1 MPEVAGP
8 RIFSV
13 ISDSGGFMFNRLSRL
28 APLVMLAFA
37 AVAAST
43 PVAAQDS
50 LDALAEELVGL
61 RGQVESL
68 NTELNRMQEQHRAE
82 MNSLAAQKGDLEAT
96 RRREELRIR
105 QLEQD
110 LEQNR
115 ERAREAGV
123 AGEALIPV
131 AWEII
136 DGMEARVRQGF
147 PFKTEDRLTALA
159 EIRSQIDSGAIDP
172 PRAINRLW
180 RLYEDELR
188 ITRDNG
194 LYSQVIPLGGD
205 RVLADIAKI
214 GAVAIYFQTRDGRA
228 GFVTRAG
235 ENWNFTVAEGGAE
248 REQISALFDSLRKQ
262 IRTGYF
268 KLPNGS
274 IRTESGS

>member
-1 MPEVAGP
+1 ML
-8 RIFSV
+8 
-13 ISDSGGFMFNRLSRL
+13 NRLLRL
-28 APLVMLAFA
+28 ALVGLVAFA
-37 AVAAST
+37 LAPA
-43 PVAAQDS
+43 AAQDS
-50 LDALAEELVGL
+50 LDALAEELVSL

-68 NTELNRMQEQHRAE
+68 NTDLNRMQEQHRAE

-110 LEQNR
+110 LAQNR

-131 AWEII
+131 AYEII
-136 DGMEARVRQGF
+136 DSMETRVRQGF
-147 PFKTEDRLTALA
+147 PFKRDDRLTALE
-159 EIRSQIDSGAIDP
+159 EIRSQIVSGAIDP

-214 GAVAIYFQTRDGRA
+214 GALAIYFQTRDGRS

-235 ENWNFTVAEGGAE
+235 EDWTFSIAEGRAE
-248 REQISALFDSLRKQ
+248 RDQINALFDSLKKQ

-268 KLPNGS
+268 ELPNGS
-274 IRTESGS
+274 IRMESKR

>member
-1 MPEVAGP
+1 
-8 RIFSV
+8 
-13 ISDSGGFMFNRLSRL
+13 MFNRLSRL
-28 APLVMLAFA
+28 APIALLALA
-37 AVAAST
+37 AAASAT
-43 PVAAQDS
+43 PAAAQDS
-50 LDALAEELVGL
+50 LDALAEELVSL

-68 NTELNRMQEQHRAE
+68 NTDLNRMQEQHRAE

-110 LEQNR
+110 MEQNR

-123 AGEALIPV
+123 AGDALIPV
-131 AWEII
+131 AYRIL
-136 DGMEARVRQGF
+136 DGMEARVRDGL
-147 PFKTEDRLTALA
+147 PFKTEDRLTALK
-159 EIRSQIDSGAIDP
+159 EIRSQIESGAIDP
-172 PRAINRLW
+172 PRAVNRLW

-214 GAVAIYFQTRDGRA
+214 GAVAIYFQTRDGRM
-228 GFVTRAG
+228 GFVTRADDD
-235 ENWNFTVAEGGAE
+235 WNFVVAESGSD
-248 REQISALFDSLRKQ
+248 REQINALFDSLKKQ

>member
-1 MPEVAGP
+1 
-8 RIFSV
+8 
-13 ISDSGGFMFNRLSRL
+13 MFNRLSRL
-28 APLVMLAFA
+28 ALFALLAFVLA
-37 AVAAST
+37 PA
-43 PVAAQDS
+43 AAQDSQES
-50 LDALAEELVGL
+50 LDALAEELVSL

-68 NTELNRMQEQHRAE
+68 NTDLNRMQEQHRAE

-110 LEQNR
+110 MEQNR

-131 AWEII
+131 AYEII
-136 DGMEARVRQGF
+136 DGMEARVREGF

-159 EIRSQIDSGAIDP
+159 EIRSQIESGAIDP

-214 GAVAIYFQTRDGRA
+214 GAVAIYFQTRDGRS
-228 GFVTRAG
+228 GYVTRAG
-235 ENWNFTVAEGGAE
+235 DDWNFTVTEGGAD
-248 REQISALFDSLRKQ
+248 REQINQLFDSLKKQ

-268 KLPNGS
+268 TLPNGS
-274 IRTESGS
+274 VRMESGS

>member
-1 MPEVAGP
+1 
-8 RIFSV
+8 
-13 ISDSGGFMFNRLSRL
+13 MFNSLSRL
-28 APLVMLAFA
+28 APVAMLAFA
-37 AVAAST
+37 LAPAAAQDS
-43 PVAAQDS
+43 QDS
-50 LDALAEELVGL
+50 LDALAEELVSL

-105 QLEQD
+105 QLDQD

-131 AWEII
+131 AYGII
-136 DGMEARVRQGF
+136 DGMEARIRDGF
-147 PFKTEDRLTALA
+147 PFKTEDRLTAIA

-180 RLYEDELR
+180 RLFEDELR

-214 GAVAIYFQTRDGRA
+214 GALAVYFQTRDGRS
-228 GFVTRAG
+228 GFVTRNGAD
-235 ENWNFTVAEGGAE
+235 WRFVVAEGGADRE
-248 REQISALFDSLRKQ
+248 RISALFESLKKQ

-268 KLPNGS
+268 TLPNGS
-274 IRTESGS
+274 IGLESGS

>member
-1 MPEVAGP
+1 
-8 RIFSV
+8 
-13 ISDSGGFMFNRLSRL
+13 MFNRLSRL
-28 APLVMLAFA
+28 APIAALAFA
-37 AVAAST
+37 LAPVAVAQNS
-43 PVAAQDS
+43 QDS
-50 LDALAEELVGL
+50 LDALAEELVSL

-68 NTELNRMQEQHRAE
+68 NTELNRMQDQHRAE

-115 ERAREAGV
+115 ERASEAGV

-131 AWEII
+131 AYEII
-136 DGMEARVRQGF
+136 DEMEARVRTGF
-147 PFKTEDRLTALA
+147 PFKTEDRMTALE
-159 EIRSQIDSGAIDP
+159 EIRNQIESGAIDP

-214 GAVAIYFQTRDGRA
+214 GAVAIYFQTRDGRS

-235 ENWNFTVAEGGAE
+235 DDWNFNIAEARTD
-248 REQISALFDSLRKQ
+248 REQIAQLFDSLKKQ

-268 KLPNGS
+268 ELPNGS
-274 IRTESGS
+274 IRMESGS

>member
-1 MPEVAGP
+1 ML
-8 RIFSV
+8 
-13 ISDSGGFMFNRLSRL
+13 NRLSRL
-28 APLVMLAFA
+28 APVVTRFALPALV
-37 AVAAST
+37 AVAAVT
-43 PVAAQDS
+43 PAAAQDS
-50 LDALAEELVGL
+50 LDALAEELVSL

-110 LEQNR
+110 MAQNR
-115 ERAREAGV
+115 ERARQAGV

-131 AWEII
+131 AYEIV
-136 DGMEARVRQGF
+136 DGMEARIRDGF

-159 EIRSQIDSGAIDP
+159 EIRSQIESGAIDP
-172 PRAINRLW
+172 PRAVNRLW

-214 GAVAIYFQTRDGRA
+214 GAVAIYFQTRDGRS

-235 ENWNFTVAEGGAE
+235 DDWNFTVAEGGAD
-248 REQISALFDSLRKQ
+248 REQINQLFDSLKKQ

-268 KLPNGS
+268 TLPNGS
-274 IRTESGS
+274 VGMESGS

>member
-1 MPEVAGP
+1 
-8 RIFSV
+8 
-13 ISDSGGFMFNRLSRL
+13 MFNRLSRL
-28 APLVMLAFA
+28 APIALLALALVPA
-37 AVAAST
+37 
-43 PVAAQDS
+43 AAQDSQES
-50 LDALAEELVGL
+50 LDALAEELVSL

-82 MNSLAAQKGDLEAT
+82 MNSLAAQKGDLAAT

-105 QLEQD
+105 QLDQD

-131 AWEII
+131 AYGII
-136 DGMEARVRQGF
+136 DGMEIRVRQGF
-147 PFKTEDRLTALA
+147 PFKRDDRLTALE

-172 PRAINRLW
+172 PRAVNRLW

-205 RVLADIAKI
+205 RVLPDIAKT
-214 GAVAIYFQTRDGRA
+214 GALAIYFQTRDGRS
-228 GFVTRAG
+228 GFVTRTG
-235 ENWNFTVAEGGAE
+235 DDWDFTVAEGGAE
-248 REQISALFDSLRKQ
+248 REQIDELFDSLKKQ

-274 IRTESGS
+274 IQMGSGS

>member
-1 MPEVAGP
+1 ML
-8 RIFSV
+8 
-13 ISDSGGFMFNRLSRL
+13 NRLSRL
-28 APLVMLAFA
+28 APFALLAFA
-37 AVAAST
+37 LT
-43 PVAAQDS
+43 PAAAQNSDS
-50 LDALAEELVGL
+50 QDTLDALAEELVSL

-105 QLEQD
+105 QLDQD
-110 LEQNR
+110 MAQNR

-131 AWEII
+131 AYRII
-136 DGMEARVRQGF
+136 DGMEARIRQGF
-147 PFKTEDRLTALA
+147 PFKTEDRLTALE
-159 EIRSQIDSGAIDP
+159 EIRSQVDSGAIDP
-172 PRAINRLW
+172 PRAVNRLW

-194 LYSQVIPLGGD
+194 LYSQVIPLGAD

-214 GAVAIYFQTRDGRA
+214 GAVAIYFQTRDGRS
-228 GFVTRAG
+228 GYVTRAG
-235 ENWNFTVAEGGAE
+235 DDWNFTVAEGGAD
-248 REQISALFDSLRKQ
+248 REQINALFDSLKKQ

-268 KLPNGS
+268 TLPNGS
-274 IRTESGS
+274 IRMESGS

>member
-1 MPEVAGP
+1 ML
-8 RIFSV
+8 
-13 ISDSGGFMFNRLSRL
+13 NRLSRL
-28 APLVMLAFA
+28 ALFALLAFA
-37 AVAAST
+37 LT
-43 PVAAQDS
+43 PAAAQNSDS
-50 LDALAEELVGL
+50 QDTLDALAEELVSL

-110 LEQNR
+110 MAQNR

-131 AWEII
+131 AYRII
-136 DGMEARVRQGF
+136 EGMEARIRQGF
-147 PFKTEDRLTALA
+147 PFKTEDRLTALE

-172 PRAINRLW
+172 PRAVNRLW

-194 LYSQVIPLGGD
+194 LYSQVIPLGAD

-214 GAVAIYFQTRDGRA
+214 GAVAIYFQTRDGRS
-228 GFVTRAG
+228 GYVTRVG
-235 ENWNFTVAEGGAE
+235 DDWNFTVAEGGADRE
-248 REQISALFDSLRKQ
+248 RINALFDSLKKQ

-268 KLPNGS
+268 TLPNGS
-274 IRTESGS
+274 IRMESGS